1 MTLPTP
7 DAQFPKSLSSQARP
21 AFAAHSIPAGSS
33 TPAAP
38 VMAPASTPSFP
49 LAERDLSSPGAGS
62 HISAATDFSHPWDLA
77 TGGFKTL
84 TAKRELPPLQQRRGP
99 ATPLPETAPTR
110 SYMFLLVIIAC
121 VVVMLI
127 SGGVVL
133 FMTLQ
138 P

>member
-7 DAQFPKSLSSQARP
+7 DAQSPKPLSSQARP
-21 AFAAHSIPAGSS
+21 AFAAHSIPAGFSS
-33 TPAAP
+33 PATPAMAPTPAAP
-38 VMAPASTPSFP
+38 FP
-49 LAERDLSSPGAGS
+49 LAETDSS
-62 HISAATDFSHPWDLA
+62 SATPDFSHSWDLA

-84 TAKRELPPLQQRRGP
+84 TAKRTLPPPQQRRGP
-99 ATPLPETAPTR
+99 ITPTPETAPPR
-110 SYMFLLVIIAC
+110 SYMFLLVLLAC
-121 VVVMLI
+121 IVVMLV